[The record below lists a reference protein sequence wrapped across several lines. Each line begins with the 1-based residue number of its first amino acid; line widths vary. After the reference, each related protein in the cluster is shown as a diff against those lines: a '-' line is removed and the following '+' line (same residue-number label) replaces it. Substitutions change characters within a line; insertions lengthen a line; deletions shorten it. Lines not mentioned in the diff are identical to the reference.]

1 MTETAARVTTR
12 TTAMRHAI
20 GDILVVALDSPADT
34 AAGCCAA
41 LIAVEQKATLTILR
55 VVPVPP
61 PATDTWALMPDVT
74 YAECV
79 ADALARGQ
87 AHCDALRERVL
98 GQGVTATARVTE
110 ALGIASAATA
120 AREARRSA
128 DIIVMGRPSALA
140 PERRQA
146 YAHFGTLLVE
156 AGRPVLVVPPDFKP
170 GAAPARR
177 ILVAWKNSPQAVRA
191 VNDAL
196 PLLARAERVDL
207 LLVDPTPSALEHAGE
222 FGARIAAHL
231 ERHGVTCS
239 VIVERSRG
247 RTIGSSIVD
256 RASHSRA
263 QLIVAGGYGHSRLH
277 AWALG
282 GTTRT
287 LFRNASVPVFFSH

>member
-1 MTETAARVTTR
+1 MSETAIRDHTHTPTVRA
-12 TTAMRHAI
+12 AI
-20 GDILVVALDSPADT
+20 DQILVVALDSPADT
-34 AAGCCAA
+34 ASGSCAA
-41 LIAVEQKATLTILR
+41 LIAREQNAALAILR

-79 ADALARGQ
+79 ADALARG
-87 AHCDALRERVL
+87 HGYCDALRERVKA
-98 GQGVTATARVTE
+98 QGVTATVRVTE
-110 ALGIASAATA
+110 ALGVASAAIA
-120 AREARRSA
+120 AREARRAA
-128 DIIVMGRPSALA
+128 DLVVMGRPSAVA
-140 PERRQA
+140 AERRLA
-146 YAHFGTLLVE
+146 YTHFGTLLVE
-156 AGRPVLVVPPDFKP
+156 SGRPVLVVPPDFKP
-170 GAAPARR
+170 GTAPARR

-207 LLVDPTPSALEHAGE
+207 QLVDPTPSALEHAEE

-247 RTIGSSIVD
+247 RTIGSSILD